1 MRPWPQAWQVS
12 SSSAGATA
20 DEGTAPVQPT
30 SRGDSSP
37 AGAVSGVAEASTVPS
52 DGGSAGGVPVAARAA
67 TTRSAPQASQKL
79 DSAGLA
85 VPQAGHSRD
94 GAGACAACAL
104 VAGSLVDGAL
114 VAASLVA
121 GSGLGSGTGAGW
133 AAPVVGM

>member
-30 SRGDSSP
+30 SSGDSSP

-52 DGGSAGGVPVAARAA
+52 DGGAAGGVPVAARAA

-79 DSAGLA
+79 DSAGLV

-94 GAGACAACAL
+94 GAGACALVAGSL
-104 VAGSLVDGAL
+104 VAGSLVDGAR
-114 VAASLVA
+114 VA

>member
-12 SSSAGATA
+12 SSSAGVTA

-30 SRGDSSP
+30 SSGDSSP
-37 AGAVSGVAEASTVPS
+37 AGAVCGVAEASTVPS
-52 DGGSAGGVPVAARAA
+52 DVGAGGGVPVAARAA

-85 VPQAGHSRD
+85 VPQAGHSRE
-94 GAGACAACAL
+94 ATGACAAGVLASGAL
-104 VAGSLVDGAL
+104 VAGSGV
-114 VAASLVA
+114 
-121 GSGLGSGTGAGW
+121 GTGAGW